1 MHGKSKGFTFAQTK
15 IILFA
20 TKVKKLTNKN
30 NKMSKE
36 IQDKRTFGERYKAL
50 KDVATPMQEFVSHY
64 AELTHR
70 SENAVRMWISGE
82 RMPDAL
88 AQDVISKDM
97 GVPADILF
105 PKKD

>member
-1 MHGKSKGFTFAQTK
+1 MRSKSKGFTFAQTK
-15 IILFA
+15 IFLFA
-20 TKVKKLTNKN
+20 TKLNNSTNKN
-30 NKMSKE
+30 NKM
-36 IQDKRTFGERYKAL
+36 DKKNENNMTFGERYKAL
-50 KDVATPMQEFVSHY
+50 KDVQTPMQEFVSHY

-88 AQDVISKDM
+88 AQEVISKDM